1 MFEVHVPVQDVAIAY
16 GYNNIA
22 WTVPRTCTV
31 GSELPLNALAE
42 ALRAECAMASYTGQR
57 GPI

>member
-1 MFEVHVPVQDVAIAY
+1 MPVQDVAIAY